1 MPRWS
6 WDLGVYVPQRVKPWF
21 RWILFWKRLSGP
33 ALFLL
38 SFIALIAIGTVVL
51 TLMPGM
57 EIGKP
62 LSILDATFTVASAVT
77 VTGLVVTDTA
87 THFTPLGQAWLL
99 VCMQLGGIGLI
110 TVTTMLIGALGKR
123 LSLRSEMLGMLPTRR
138 TDRPEVWQVAWGVAK
153 FSLAI
158 EAVGAVLLFLLW
170 LPRFDVGNAA
180 WHALFHAISA
190 YCNAGF
196 TTFSGGLGGFHDA
209 PLTLIVLSI
218 LVILGGLGY
227 LTFEELI
234 RWWHSAKARRTGA
247 RIRFQGTRR
256 LSSHT
261 FAVVVTS
268 VSLLVVGWILF
279 AIFEWH
285 DTLGGMAIVDKLTN
299 AWFMSVMPRSGG
311 FNTVDYAQIGN
322 DSATLTMLLM
332 FVGGSPGSMAG
343 GIKTTTVAVIVAL
356 GLSRLRGQ
364 RFVGIKDRAIP
375 QDTIERTIGVVLL
388 FGFVALVSF
397 FTLGAIEGAG
407 QAAAETR
414 GLFLPIA
421 FETLS
426 AFTTTGLTMT
436 TTADLA
442 APSKVMLMLLMFI
455 GRVGLFSFFTALIL
469 RRAQS
474 AAYVRPAQE
483 DVIVG

>member
-1 MPRWS
+1 M
-6 WDLGVYVPQRVKPWF
+6 YVPQRVKPWF
-21 RWILFWKRLSGP
+21 RWIQFWKRLSGP
-33 ALFLL
+33 SLFLL
-38 SFIALIAIGTVVL
+38 SFVALIALGTFVL
-51 TLMPGM
+51 MVTPGM
-57 EIGKP
+57 EIGEP
-62 LSILDATFTVASAVT
+62 LSLMDATFTVASAVT
-77 VTGLVVTDTA
+77 VTGLVIVDTA
-87 THFTPLGQAWLL
+87 THFTTLGQGWLL

-110 TVTTMLIGALGKR
+110 TLTTMLIGALGKR
-123 LSLRSEMLGMLPTRR
+123 LSLRSEMLGMLPARR
-138 TDRPEVWQVAWGVAK
+138 HDRPEVWQVAIGVAK
-153 FSLAI
+153 FSIAI
-158 EAVGAVLLFLLW
+158 EIVGAVVLFLLW
-170 LPRFDVGNAA
+170 IPRFDVGNAA
-180 WHALFHAISA
+180 WHAVFHSISA

-196 TTFSGGLGGFHDA
+196 TTFAGGLGGFHDS
-209 PLTLIVLSI
+209 PLTLIVISI

-227 LTFEELI
+227 LTFEELL
-234 RWWHSAKARRTGA
+234 RWWQTAQARRTGA
-247 RIRFQGTRR
+247 RIRLQGTRR

-261 FAVVVTS
+261 WAVVVTS
-268 VSLLVVGWILF
+268 TTLLLVGWVLF
-279 AIFEWH
+279 AVFEWQ
-285 DTLGGMAIVDKLTN
+285 DTLGAMSLSDKLTN

-311 FNTVDYAQIGN
+311 FNTVDYGQIGN

-356 GLSRLRGQ
+356 GMSRIRGH

-397 FTLGAIEGAG
+397 FALGAIEGAG
-407 QAAAETR
+407 QAATDTR

-426 AFTTTGLTMT
+426 AFTTTGLSMT
-436 TTADLA
+436 ATADLA
-442 APSKVMLMLLMFI
+442 SPSKIVLIVLMFI

-469 RRAQS
+469 RRAAS
-474 AAYVRPAQE
+474 DAYVRPAQE